1 MDDAICSR
9 VLKRLREKQVSV
21 PKDIRVA
28 SFYNS
33 MVLDNNVPSITS
45 LDFDSKE
52 LGMVACKTLL
62 DLIEGVNVE
71 TRTLLPYEVVLKE
84 STK

>member
-1 MDDAICSR
+1 M
-9 VLKRLREKQVSV
+9 
-21 PKDIRVA
+21 
-28 SFYNS
+28 FH
-33 MVLDNNVPSITS
+33 PS
-45 LDFDSKE
+45 LHCDSKE

>member
-1 MDDAICSR
+1 
-9 VLKRLREKQVSV
+9 
-21 PKDIRVA
+21 
-28 SFYNS
+28 